1 MGLTQILSTALD
13 GLTAQS
19 HGLAATGD
27 NVANVNTPGYAR
39 REIQLETRGQ
49 GLSGVNVTGLRRISD
64 SIIER
69 RQYSASSLASAAS
82 ERDGQLASLEAL
94 FDDASGAGL
103 ADVMAAFYSSFSS
116 LASNPSDPTAR
127 AVVLGRAETLSGRIS
142 GTADSIA
149 AQRSDLLTK
158 AQQTTAEINQRAE
171 KLATLNRQISS
182 AKAQGADTS
191 NLEDQRAKELLGL
204 SSLIDVTT
212 VVQDN
217 GAILVQSAGA
227 TLVDDLQARKLAVD
241 LSPGGD
247 LRLLSSVGTGPGTDV
262 TRYLTGGKL
271 AGIKE
276 ARDVDLVAV
285 ATQLDN
291 LAYGVA
297 TSVNTQHQ
305 AGYGLDGA
313 TGRALFAV
321 TATAAGAARAL
332 AVSADVA
339 GNPNAIAASSSPAQ
353 LPGNSDNAVLLA
365 RLALGPAVGGRSAA
379 AAYGDLVGDVG
390 ARKAAAADDVVMRES
405 VAMQAT
411 AMREAASG
419 VSLDEEMVAL
429 SKYQRA
435 YEASSKVIS
444 TVDQLLQELLD
455 RLAR

>member
-1 MGLTQILSTALD
+1 
-13 GLTAQS
+13 
-19 HGLAATGD
+19 
-27 NVANVNTPGYAR
+27 
-39 REIQLETRGQ
+39 
-49 GLSGVNVTGLRRISD
+49 
-64 SIIER
+64 
-69 RQYSASSLASAAS
+69 
-82 ERDGQLASLEAL
+82 
-94 FDDASGAGL
+94 
-103 ADVMAAFYSSFSS
+103 
-116 LASNPSDPTAR
+116 
-127 AVVLGRAETLSGRIS
+127 
-142 GTADSIA
+142 
-149 AQRSDLLTK
+149 
-158 AQQTTAEINQRAE
+158 
-171 KLATLNRQISS
+171 
-182 AKAQGADTS
+182 
-191 NLEDQRAKELLGL
+191 
-204 SSLIDVTT
+204 
-212 VVQDN
+212 VQDN

-227 TLVDDLQARKLAVD
+227 TLVDDLTARKLSVD
-241 LSPGGD
+241 VSSGGD

-285 ATQLDN
+285 ATQLDD

-321 TATAAGAARAL
+321 TLTSVGAARAL
-332 AVSADVA
+332 AVSGDVA

-365 RLALGPAVGGRSAA
+365 RLALGPAVGSRSAA

-411 AMREAASG
+411 AMREASSG

-435 YEASSKVIS
+435 YEASSKVIG
-444 TVDQLLQELLD
+444 TIDQLLQELMD